1 MTTIDRPDGP
11 DRPSRRRRARR
22 IGAGRRDRARRADRR
37 IATTVRRALAVV
49 LAVGTVAA
57 GMLADRH
64 AVVDAPVAFGE
75 RVDLPMPALRPAA
88 SLGASWFCPG
98 VPAVDAAAGGVVV
111 LANPTDNPVATSVT
125 VTASDAAVAPVA
137 RDVTVPERGHIELAV
152 TEFVTAPFA
161 AVQVEARS
169 GALVV
174 EQRAAGKL
182 DAQAATVYSVSP
194 CATAPSENW
203 YFADGS
209 TTTEADETLLV
220 YNPFPDDA
228 VVDLV
233 FSDDAGV
240 RRPPT
245 LQSRPIPARS
255 LVAVNVGATI
265 QRKELVSVG
274 LHAKVGRVVLGR
286 YQVYSSKPR
295 RTLVAGLATPSAGQ
309 SWTFADGERVAGD
322 APGSASTT
330 FAVYNPGADDAQV
343 TVTVLPESGSAI
355 AGLTAPVAA
364 DPSAAA
370 VDPAAA
376 ATDPN
381 AAPVVPDTA
390 AVAPDPNTVTVTVA
404 AGTSVL
410 VPLDK
415 VPNGRFSSLVTSSAP
430 IVVERQLVRVGDPR
444 VVTTVQFGSRLSS
457 TRWAFATAAVG
468 SWTGTLIVANPAP
481 QAGTVSVQV
490 LSAAGLAPVA
500 GMTDLPVPAT
510 GSIRID
516 LGPAGVGSAA
526 IVVDATTDV
535 VVERLLAPPA
545 DQPGSASSL
554 GMPVV
559 AA

>member
-1 MTTIDRPDGP
+1 M
-11 DRPSRRRRARR
+11 
-22 IGAGRRDRARRADRR
+22 
-37 IATTVRRALAVV
+37 RRALALV
-49 LAVGTVAA
+49 LTVGTVVA
-57 GMLADRH
+57 GTVVDRH
-64 AVVDAPVAFGE
+64 AVVDAPLAFGE
-75 RVDLPMPALRPAA
+75 RVELPMPALRPAA

-98 VPAVDAAAGGVVV
+98 VPAADAATGGVIV

-125 VTASDAAVAPVA
+125 VTASDPAVAPVA
-137 RDVTVPERGHIELAV
+137 RDVAVPERGHVEVAV
-152 TEFVTAPFA
+152 NEFVTAPFA
-161 AVQVEARS
+161 SVQVEARS

-174 EQRAAGKL
+174 EQQAAGKL
-182 DAQAATVYSVSP
+182 DAQASTVYSVSP

-209 TTTEADETLLV
+209 TTTEADETLLI
-220 YNPFPDDA
+220 YNPFPDNA

-233 FSDDAGV
+233 FADDAGV

-245 LQSRPIPARS
+245 LQSRPIAARS

-265 QRKELVSVG
+265 QRKDLVSVG

-309 SWTFADGERVAGD
+309 TWTFADGERAAGD

-355 AGLTAPVAA
+355 AGLTAPPPP
-364 DPSAAA
+364 DPSGAPA
-370 VDPAAA
+370 DPAAA

-381 AAPVVPDTA
+381 AAPVTADPVAVGPA
-390 AVAPDPNTVTVTVA
+390 AVASDPNTVTVTVA

-430 IVVERQLVRVGDPR
+430 IVVERQLVRIGDPR

-457 TRWAFATAAVG
+457 TRWAFATAAAAG
-468 SWTGTLIVANPAP
+468 WTGTLVVANPAP
-481 QAGTVSVQV
+481 QAGTVSVRV
-490 LSAAGLAPVA
+490 LSAAGLAPVP
-500 GMTDLPVPAT
+500 GMTDLAVPAT

-516 LGPAGVGSAA
+516 LGPADVGPAA
-526 IVVDATTDV
+526 IVIDATTDV
-535 VVERLLAPPA
+535 VVERLLAPAA

-559 AA
+559 DG